1 MTYFRISK
9 NYKDSRNFESCNNLG
24 RVFKIIIVHY
34 LDELSSG
41 GDIFWRFIFKK
52 TKTSVN
58 FWVLFLHC
66 IIKWKCQLSDC
77 LVGISFLFFDIVY
90 HFSQSFLN
98 KVDRNWIEFCGHW
111 NDVLKVDQLIGSTI
125 WWKILQMFLVPVVV
139 QLLQEFLIF
148 LFIIV
153 RVHLVDQ
160 AYCRFSDLKKNQF
173 QVFATQTLL
182 CI

>member
-1 MTYFRISK
+1 
-9 NYKDSRNFESCNNLG
+9 
-24 RVFKIIIVHY
+24 
-34 LDELSSG
+34 
-41 GDIFWRFIFKK
+41 
-52 TKTSVN
+52 
-58 FWVLFLHC
+58 
-66 IIKWKCQLSDC
+66 
-77 LVGISFLFFDIVY
+77 
-90 HFSQSFLN
+90 
-98 KVDRNWIEFCGHW
+98 
-111 NDVLKVDQLIGSTI
+111 
-125 WWKILQMFLVPVVV
+125 MFLVPVVV